1 MPSSH
6 LSSGRYLDEGAFGSI
21 EKASFHGSK
30 VAVKYARPSAGKV
43 RAPDFRSAGL
53 HHELQTR
60 VCAYEAGAV
69 HDRRWLK
76 CFGR

>member
-43 RAPDFRSAGL
+43 HAPDS
-53 HHELQTR
+53 
-60 VCAYEAGAV
+60 
-69 HDRRWLK
+69 
-76 CFGR
+76 